1 MQEKSLN
8 VELRTEKGKNANRR
22 LRDSGFIPAV
32 LYSHG
37 ESESIKVDK
46 KDFFSL
52 FHGHISESVI
62 FDLNYRDNADL
73 KQMAFV
79 KDYHVDPVSGEVL
92 HLDFFK
98 VTLGEKIHTHVPIEI
113 TGTPVGLKMGGLLEI
128 SEREIEIECL
138 PKNLPGQIVVDVSG
152 LNVGDSIH
160 AKDLDIGEEVTLLT
174 NSDAVIAAVHMA
186 KVSKVGEEG
195 EGAEEA
201 VAEEGEEAS
210 KESAE

>member
-22 LRDSGFIPAV
+22 LRVAGYIPAV

-37 ESESIKVDK
+37 ECESIKVEK

-62 FDLNYRDNADL
+62 FDLNYKNNADL

-98 VTLGEKIHTHVPIEI
+98 VTLGEKIHTNVPIEI
-113 TGTPVGLKMGGLLEI
+113 TGTPAGIKMGGLLEI

-138 PKNLPGQIVVDVSG
+138 PKNLPDKVVVDVSK
-152 LNVGDSIH
+152 LNVGESIH
-160 AKDLDIGEEVTLLT
+160 IKDLDLGEEVTLISSVDT
-174 NSDAVIAAVHMA
+174 VIAAVHLA
-186 KVSKVGEEG
+186 KVSKTAEE
-195 EGAEEA
+195 EEAEEA
-201 VAEEGEEAS
+201 VAEMGEEES

>member
-8 VELRTEKGKNANRR
+8 VEIRTEKGKNANRR
-22 LRDSGFIPAV
+22 LRESGYIPAV

-37 ESESIKVDK
+37 ESESIKIDK

-62 FDLNYRDNADL
+62 FDLNYKENADL

-98 VTLGEKIHTHVPIEI
+98 VTLGEKINTNVPIEI
-113 TGTPVGLKMGGLLEI
+113 TGTPVGIKMGGLLEV

-138 PKNLPGQIVVDVSG
+138 PKNLPSKIVVDVSK
-152 LNVGDSIH
+152 LDVGDSIH
-160 AKDLDIGEEVTLLT
+160 VKDLDLSDEVTIM
-174 NSDAVIAAVHMA
+174 NSGDTVIAAVHLA
-186 KVSKVGEEG
+186 KVSKAEEEEEAAEEVVEEEG
-195 EGAEEA
+195 G
-201 VAEEGEEAS
+201 GEV